1 MENSNIIILII
12 VIISIY
18 FIFNYD
24 IHVVPKNAKLNDI
37 TFVEKEDIPIIK
49 IEDIKNNNV
58 INEVMKVLENIPS
71 ELTQQNI
78 QKIVFHINNL
88 YQTSKNP
95 SIFQEKIK
103 NDKKMEEYPY
113 NTNYSKIV
121 ENLIVKFDK
130 EYKQFKSNIKK
141 KVQFND
147 TPQIKILPRKD
158 AFDNVGQLMNFSSIH

>member
-1 MENSNIIILII
+1 MEDSTIIIII
-12 VIISIY
+12 IIIISVY

-24 IHVVPKNAKLNDI
+24 IHVVPKNTKLNDI
-37 TFVEKEDIPIIK
+37 TFVEKEDAPIIK

-71 ELTQQNI
+71 ELTQQNM
-78 QKIVFHINNL
+78 QKIVSYLNNL
-88 YQTSKNP
+88 YQTSKNY

-103 NDKKMEEYPY
+103 NDIKMQEYPY

-121 ENLIVKFDK
+121 ENLIIKFDK
-130 EYKQFKSNIKK
+130 EYKQFKSQIKK

-147 TPQIKILPRKD
+147 TPQVKILPRKD
-158 AFDNVGQLMNFSSIH
+158 AFDNVGQIMNFSPF